1 MTHTNEEWRQM
12 AESLAPLLSRR
23 DLIGYAA
30 AVNTRRIGDATAE
43 YARIREELIEEYG
56 TLTDNMFTIVIGTPE
71 HEAFER
77 AIAEVA
83 NIEQDIDVMLVPRD
97 RACGELTG
105 EELLAAWWMFEDADA
120 ESEVA

>member
-56 TLTDNMFTIVIGTPE
+56 TLTDNTFTIIIGSPE
-71 HEAFER
+71 HAAFER
-77 AIAEVA
+77 AIAEVS
-83 NIEQDIDVMLVPRD
+83 NITQDVDVMLVPRD

-105 EELLAAWWMFEDADA
+105 EELLDAWWMFDDTDV